1 MGPCCSRNQHEVPGR
16 ATALF
21 TPEQFPLLGR
31 RGAAAAEPGALF
43 TSLPWTDLGRSAR
56 GLAHTGWL
64 GKGKALSSTAREAE
78 CPLPSGTPSDAAG
91 NFPSRARPAAP
102 PSRDAPSPPSSSH
115 LRSRAGA
122 APRSR
127 TSRTFGTS
135 RTFRASGAAPAR
147 PCPAPQ
153 PAGRCSSAR
162 GTEALSPRLCPRLI
176 PAGHHL

>member
-21 TPEQFPLLGR
+21 TPKQFPLLGR

-115 LRSRAGA
+115 LRSRAGEHR
-122 APRSR
+122 APEPSEPSELPEPSEPPGPPRPGRAPLRSPP
-127 TSRTFGTS
+127 GDVVL
-135 RTFRASGAAPAR
+135 PEAR
-147 PCPAPQ
+147 
-153 PAGRCSSAR
+153 
-162 GTEALSPRLCPRLI
+162 RLCPRAFV
-176 PAGHHL
+176 PG